1 VESVY
6 GIFKLER
13 PEVNMT
19 PTLTLEY
26 TKDEAGWYVGRL
38 REVPGVLS
46 QGATLKKLEENVID
60 AYQLIMKS
68 RPVLHKRA
76 KVKQIALKL
85 PRSTAP
91 HKL

>member
-1 VESVY
+1 MASTKSDEAEA
-6 GIFKLER
+6 K
-13 PEVNMT
+13 MT
-19 PTLTLEY
+19 QTLTLEY
-26 TKDEAGWYVGRL
+26 TKDEAGLYVGRL

-76 KVKQIALKL
+76 KAKQIALRL